1 MKAQPHPP
9 APSPKTETAKRSP
22 LHGEGEKNGVAVSVN
37 NAFGLPSPRGGEGL
51 GVRLGIILLACTL
64 FAACIFKKPTQD
76 NQYDVNCG
84 GVTIESA
91 ESCFK
96 LEVTEVIAISPPA
109 FTTGG
114 QNQLIQYYF
123 KTTDNC
129 YRDKNGAPQAGATQP
144 GGTVCGMT
152 PSAKV
157 ATALLA
163 TSVSFTDSCTTLG
176 NVDAAGNFTTVATP
190 ANGSCN
196 IPLTAAGGY
205 KGKNPTATAVVSVSI
220 GVSAYTYR
228 INSVAA
234 SASFTTGSDNC
245 LTDVATLYASTT
257 VSYTDGATT
266 TPLPAGGSW
275 SYSGTGGSVD
285 TTGKFTSTS
294 SGSGTIVYA
303 ANTAKNI
310 PLTFSFPVTIV
321 DAIYVSSASNATP
334 FGSVASSDAAGF
346 GCPRKPYA
354 TVQYAVGAT
363 GNPLNRSVYVAV
375 GDYSFDSQ
383 AGVQSNWGAGSVIM
397 REGIS
402 VRGGYDTVFSP
413 ARLPFPDY
421 HTACNAATMSCL
433 IDNTTFWGGGSVN
446 NRAVTAGS
454 GVTSATLLEGFFIS
468 GTSSPP
474 SGGSSINS
482 AMFISGSGVTIANN
496 AIFAGAPTSGAGT
509 LTMSAVY
516 LTSNATATL
525 RNNYIHGGKPPVT
538 AGGSSVT
545 YGVYVMGGGAHTII
559 NNVIEGGIAPGLVSY
574 GIYYYNAADC
584 LLTNNTIVSNWGS
597 SVHITGDMGSV
608 ANLNAR
614 ITNNI
619 IAWAGTAAG
628 INETESKSSPRSLE
642 NNAFYPLSAASV
654 NLYNKYANLLQTTIA
669 SLEGQP
675 GWVGGTDK
683 ARGNILLPA
692 GAAGRPFANFPR
704 FRDATTA
711 AGTTTT
717 LVVAGPANLYNDLDY
732 VEINGDNTPR
742 RITCGGTPCTLLTL
756 TITLNP
762 LGTASTSKMEVRNWG
777 NNDNAGGLAYK
788 ITYNLGSKST
798 LGTQNGQYGVGQP
811 SEQIWFNLVFGG
823 KDTSGNNCGA
833 PAGGPGTG
841 AGGES
846 CGQITSDKWNV
857 ARTPDFANLA
867 NNTNNGGVP
876 GGYSIGA
883 VEKD

>member
-9 APSPKTETAKRSP
+9 APSPKTKAAKRSP
-22 LHGEGEKNGVAVSVN
+22 LHGG
-37 NAFGLPSPRGGEGL
+37 GL
-51 GVRLGIILLACTL
+51 GVRLGIILLACVI
-64 FAACIFKKPTQD
+64 FAACIFKKPSQS
-76 NQYDVNCG
+76 NEYDVNCG

-109 FTTGG
+109 FTMGA
-114 QNQLIQYYF
+114 QNQNIGYYF

-129 YRDKNGAPQAGATQP
+129 YRDKNGAPKTGATQP

-176 NVDAAGNFTTVATP
+176 NVDAVGNFTTVATP

-205 KGKNPTATAVVSVSI
+205 KGKNPTANAVVSVSI

-257 VSYTDGATT
+257 VSYTDGAPT
-266 TPLPAGGSW
+266 TPLPAGGTW
-275 SYSGTGGSVD
+275 TYTGTGGSVD
-285 TTGKFTSTS
+285 TTGKFTSAS
-294 SGSGTIVYA
+294 SGSGTIVYSV
-303 ANTAKNI
+303 NTAKNI

-321 DAIYVSSASNATP
+321 DAVYVSSASNATP
-334 FGSVASSDAAGF
+334 FGSVASSDAAGY

-354 TVQYAVGAT
+354 TVQYAVGTT

-402 VRGGYDTVFSP
+402 VRGGYDTVF
-413 ARLPFPDY
+413 ATRQNFPDY
-421 HTACNAATMSCL
+421 VTACSTTTMSCL

-482 AMFISGSGVTIANN
+482 AVFVSGSGVTIANN

-559 NNVIEGGIAPGLVSY
+559 NNVIEGGVAPGLSSY
-574 GIYYYNAADC
+574 GIYYFNAANPI
-584 LLTNNTIVSNWGS
+584 LTNNTIVSNWGS
-597 SVHITGDMGSV
+597 AIHITGDIGSV

-628 INETESKSSPRSLE
+628 VNETESKSSPRSFE

-669 SLEGQP
+669 GLEGQP

-692 GAAGRPFANFPR
+692 GYTGRPFMNVPR
-704 FRDATTA
+704 SRDATTG
-711 AGTTTT
+711 AGATTSFAT
-717 LVVAGPANLYNDLDY
+717 ASPALYTDSEY
-732 VEINGDNTPR
+732 IEIGGDGVPR
-742 RITCGGTPCTLLTL
+742 QITGCGGVCATSPVTFTPALALAT
-756 TITLNP
+756 
-762 LGTASTSKMEVRNWG
+762 TSRLEIRNWG
-777 NNDNAGGLAYK
+777 PSMSSGGVQYK
-788 ITYNLGSKST
+788 INYNFFSQNSLT
-798 LGTQNGQYGVGQP
+798 LQDYNNMRY
-811 SEQIWFNLVFGG
+811 GG

-833 PAGGPGTG
+833 PTGGPGIG
-841 AGGES
+841 AGGEA
-846 CGQITSDKWNV
+846 CGQITSDKWN
-857 ARTPDFANLA
+857 ATRNLANANLA

>member
-1 MKAQPHPP
+1 MKIQPHPP
-9 APSPKTETAKRSP
+9 T
-22 LHGEGEKNGVAVSVN
+22 
-37 NAFGLPSPRGGEGL
+37 PSPRFGAGERKRH
-51 GVRLGIILLACTL
+51 VTNVGIYFLVCVL
-64 FAACIFKKPTQD
+64 FAACIFKKPSQS
-76 NQYDVNCG
+76 NEYDVNCG

-96 LEVTEVIAISPPA
+96 LDVTELIAVSPPA
-109 FTTGG
+109 FTTGS
-114 QNQLIQYYF
+114 QNQAIQYYF

-129 YRDKNGAPQAGATQP
+129 YRDKSGAPKTGATQP
-144 GGTVCGMT
+144 GGSVCSMT
-152 PSAKV
+152 PSTKV
-157 ATALLA
+157 AATLLA
-163 TSVSFTDSCTTLG
+163 TSVAFTDSCTSLG
-176 NVDAAGNFTTVATP
+176 NVDAVGNFTTVATP

-196 IPLTAAGGY
+196 IPLTANGGY
-205 KGKNPTATAVVSVSI
+205 KGKNPTANAVVSVSI
-220 GVSAYTYR
+220 GISVYNYR

-245 LTDVATLYASTT
+245 LTDLATLYASTT

-266 TPLPAGGSW
+266 TPLPAGGTW
-275 SYSGTGGSVD
+275 TYTGTGGSVD
-285 TTGKFTSTS
+285 TTGKFTSTN

-334 FGSVASSDAAGF
+334 FGSVASSDAAGY

-354 TVQYAVGAT
+354 TVQYAVGTT
-363 GNPLNRSVYVAV
+363 GNPLGRSVYVAV

-383 AGVQSNWGAGSVIM
+383 AGTQSNWGAGSVIM
-397 REGIS
+397 REGVS
-402 VRGGYDTVFSP
+402 VRGGYDTFFVG
-413 ARLPFPDY
+413 RNNFPDY
-421 HTACNAATMSCL
+421 FTACNTGTMSCL
-433 IDNTTFWGGGSVN
+433 IDNTTFWGGSSMN

-454 GVTSATLLEGFFIS
+454 GVTAATLLEGFFIS

-482 AMFISGSGVTIANN
+482 AVFVSGSGVTIANN
-496 AIFAGAPTSGAGT
+496 AIFAGAPPSGAGT

-545 YGVYVMGGGAHTII
+545 YGVYIMGGGANTII
-559 NNVIEGGIAPGLVSY
+559 NNVIEGGIAPGLLSY
-574 GIYYYNAADC
+574 GVYYYNAADC
-584 LLTNNTIVSNWGS
+584 LLTNNTVVSNWGS
-597 SVHITGDMGSV
+597 AVHITGDMGSV

-619 IAWAGTAAG
+619 FAWATSAAA
-628 INETESKSSPRSLE
+628 ITETESKSTPRSLE
-642 NNAFYPLSAASV
+642 NNAFYPMASAAV
-654 NLYNKYANLLQTTIA
+654 NLYAKYAMGQQASIA
-669 SLEGQP
+669 ALEALT
-675 GWVGGTDK
+675 GWIGGSDK
-683 ARGNILLPA
+683 ARGNILLPV
-692 GAAGRPFANFPR
+692 GYTGRPFMNVPR
-704 FRDATTA
+704 SRDATTG
-711 AGTTTT
+711 AGTTTSF
-717 LVVAGPANLYNDLDY
+717 A
-732 VEINGDNTPR
+732 
-742 RITCGGTPCTLLTL
+742 
-756 TITLNP
+756 
-762 LGTASTSKMEVRNWG
+762 TASPALYTDGDYIEIGGDGVPRQVTGCGWVCATSPVTFTTALALATTSRLEIRNWG
-777 NNDNAGGLAYK
+777 PSMSSGGVQYK
-788 ITYNLGSKST
+788 INYNFFSQNSLT
-798 LGTQNGQYGVGQP
+798 LQDYNNMRY
-811 SEQIWFNLVFGG
+811 GG

-841 AGGES
+841 AGGEA
-846 CGQITSDKWNV
+846 CGQITSDKWNA
-857 ARTPDFANLA
+857 ARSLQDANLA